1 MKKTK
6 KNIIF
11 AIWII
16 LPFIVSGVFLSVLP
30 EQIPTNFLAVELEWK
45 SKYSILKSAI
55 LVALMEIIYYFYYI
69 WRAEKITKKAG
80 GKSDLE
86 RDEAVLKNAE
96 SHYKTILLF
105 MFAIVNI
112 IYFITLF
119 LTWKLVNGAELK
131 LADISAVILSA
142 GMSVCLIVL
151 GNVMP
156 RMHENK
162 EPFSR
167 KWKNI
172 KPQTQRKINQVS
184 GWGLMLCGLLSFIL
198 TLLIHNIYTIMI
210 TFGLTFITAVF
221 MCIYS
226 YIIYSKEEK

>member
-16 LPFIVSGVFLSVLP
+16 LPFIVSGVFLSFLP
-30 EQIPTNFLAVELEWK
+30 EQIPTNFLTVELEWK
-45 SKYSILKSAI
+45 SKYSILKPAI
-55 LVALMEIIYYFYYI
+55 LVAFAEIIYYFIYI
-69 WRAEKITKKAG
+69 WRAEKKIKKAVE
-80 GKSDLE
+80 KSDLE
-86 RDEAVLKNAE
+86 REAAVLKNAE
-96 SHYKTILLF
+96 SHYRTILLF

-112 IYFITLF
+112 IYFVTLF
-119 LTWKLVNGAELK
+119 LTWKLVNGTELK
-131 LADISAVILSA
+131 VADISAVILSA
-142 GMSVCLIVL
+142 AMSVCWIVL
-151 GNVMP
+151 GNIMP

-162 EPFSR
+162 DPFCH

-184 GWGLMLCGLLSFIL
+184 GWGLMLCGLLSFIF
-198 TLLIHNIYTIMI
+198 TLLMHNIYTIMI

-221 MCIYS
+221 MCIFS
-226 YIIYSKEEK
+226 YIIYSKKEK